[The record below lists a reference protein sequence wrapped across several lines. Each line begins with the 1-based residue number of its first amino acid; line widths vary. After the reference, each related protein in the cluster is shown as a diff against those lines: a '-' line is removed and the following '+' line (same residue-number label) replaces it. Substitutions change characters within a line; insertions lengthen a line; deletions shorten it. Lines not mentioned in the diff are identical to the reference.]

1 MNKVAVI
8 VLAAGKGTRLAQG
21 SPSPKPKVLYEVGGK
36 PLILHTLNILKHIGL
51 ENVILVI
58 GHKGGFVQ
66 QAVGASYKF
75 AVQSRR
81 LGTGHAAK
89 VGLTQVPRGAEH
101 VMVLNGDDSAF
112 YKPETVKKVL
122 DKHFRENNTITF
134 VTLEPKDPT
143 GLGRIVRKEGKV
155 VGIVEERVATEEQ
168 KKIKEVNDGLYL
180 FDRNWIEK
188 NLSTIKKNQVGEYY
202 LTDLVHLALE
212 KGEKVETYKLDDPSE
227 WKGVN
232 TPEELKE
239 ADDLMKKKD
248 KRL

>member
-1 MNKVAVI
+1 MSKVAVV

-36 PLILHTLNILKHIGL
+36 PLILHTLDILKQIGL
-51 ENVILVI
+51 EDVILVI

-66 QAVGASYKF
+66 QTVGAGYKF

-89 VGLTQVPRGAEH
+89 VGLTLVPKDTEH

-122 DKHFRENNTITF
+122 EKHFRENNTITF
-134 VTLEPKDPT
+134 VTLEPKDPA
-143 GLGRIVRKEGKV
+143 GLGRIVRKSGKV
-155 VGIVEERVATEEQ
+155 VGIVEEKVATEEQ

-180 FDRNWIEK
+180 FHRSWLEK
-188 NLSTIKKNQVGEYY
+188 NLSTIKKSKSGEYY
-202 LTDLVHLALE
+202 LTDLIHLALG

-239 ADDLMKKKD
+239 ADNLMKKKEQ
-248 KRL
+248 RL